1 MLRND
6 RKILK
11 FIDFRYASVRA
22 EKFLYTFKTYAIH
35 GLESELRCLRQCVL
49 ASHDMKAYAQ
59 CELCF
64 QNHGCSEIRDASENY
79 CQKLRLLFVF

>member
-22 EKFLYTFKTYAIH
+22 EKFLYTFKT
-35 GLESELRCLRQCVL
+35 LQFMV
-49 ASHDMKAYAQ
+49 
-59 CELCF
+59 
-64 QNHGCSEIRDASENY
+64 
-79 CQKLRLLFVF
+79 

>member
-11 FIDFRYASVRA
+11 FIDFCYASVRA
-22 EKFLYTFKTYAIH
+22 EKFLYTFKTIH
-35 GLESELRCLRQCVL
+35 GLESELRCLRQCAL

-64 QNHGCSEIRDASENY
+64 QNHGCSEVCDASQEITARNCACY
-79 CQKLRLLFVF
+79 LFVF